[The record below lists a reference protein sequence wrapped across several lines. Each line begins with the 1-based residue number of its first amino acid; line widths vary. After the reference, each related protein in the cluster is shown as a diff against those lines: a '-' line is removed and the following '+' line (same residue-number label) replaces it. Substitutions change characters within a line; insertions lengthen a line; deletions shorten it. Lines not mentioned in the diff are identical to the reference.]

1 MAVGPEDM
9 WMWAECV
16 SGKGGKGESPPPLYI
31 TSRPSRHGPHSITA
45 FTSRVLLHLTCLLK
59 LKLQAKDAHSRQKG
73 LSLVVIMTCGR
84 TSRPEA
90 DKESTILIVKLA
102 IQEAALHIHA
112 ASPFPAHLWNAG
124 IHNAWRRPHSTTTT
138 ASTKTI
144 RQGSQGTVVTV

>member
-1 MAVGPEDM
+1 MGRVRK
-9 WMWAECV
+9 WKR
-16 SGKGGKGESPPPLYI
+16 GKGGKPASSLYI
-31 TSRPSRHGPHSITA
+31 TSCPSRHGPHSITT

-73 LSLVVIMTCGR
+73 SSLVVIMTCGR

-112 ASPFPAHLWNAG
+112 ASPFPAHPWNAG
-124 IHNAWRRPHSTTTT
+124 MHNVWRRPHSTTTT

-144 RQGSQGTVVTV
+144 RQGSQGQVVTV